1 MENHLDTAAMEQC
14 RNLGQDPYQKRQGHD
29 SDSDN
34 LALSRKLSRDTQW
47 KRRSYPKIHV

>member
-34 LALSRKLSRDTQW
+34 LVLSRKLSRDMQW
-47 KRRSYPKIHV
+47 KRRSYPKIHI